1 MYTKI
6 AIIPSIF
13 NFQHTDV
20 TPITQITDAQPNDNN
35 FDTILGAVLVPSA
48 VVIFIAITITVIAIL
63 TYFMRRAHKTNT
75 AIYDLPAADYEEKVP
90 PPTPCQHNPSEA

>member
-1 MYTKI
+1 M
-6 AIIPSIF
+6 
-13 NFQHTDV
+13 
-20 TPITQITDAQPNDNN
+20 
-35 FDTILGAVLVPSA
+35 

-90 PPTPCQHNPSEA
+90 RPPPVNTIPVKLDLNENAAYTQVKTIDMMENSAYGTN